1 MPIVIPETVP
11 PVAEPK
17 PVSWLFARPYVRSS
31 ERRPIDLR
39 LDANEGAVPPEAFLA
54 RCGLT
59 KADAATYP
67 STAAL
72 EALLAQEHGVA
83 PGRVVVTAGA
93 DDAIERLCRVTCEP
107 GRTALATDPT
117 FEMIPRFVRAALGTL
132 RSVPWLGGGFPV
144 EAMADLADA
153 STGLACVVSP
163 NNPTGGVIQPQ
174 ELERLRERLPGC
186 PILVDL
192 AYGEF
197 AAADLTALAAAM
209 PNTVVTRT
217 FSKAWGLAG
226 LRVGYAIAD
235 ERLAGWMRQAGLPY
249 AASGY
254 SLEVARRWW
263 VEGREVVGAYARQV
277 MECREELERLLVTLG
292 VTVTPSQGNF
302 VFAKFEDAGLVADL
316 LAGLG
321 IAVRRYPPGG
331 ALADWLRISVPV
343 GKDYERLAAALR
355 AVLAPGAIIFDMDG
369 VLADVSLSYREAI
382 VRTCASWGVAITR
395 EDVARIKEAGN
406 ANNDWIVTQRLL
418 AQRGIEVELA
428 EVTRRFEGIYQ
439 GTGDQP
445 GLRSTE
451 SLLLS
456 REVLAKLAS
465 RYSLGIVTGRPRA
478 DAMRF
483 LREQGI
489 GEVFDA
495 VVCMED
501 APIKPDPAPVRL
513 CVKLLGE
520 RASLSVGG
528 AWMIGDTRD
537 DVVAARGAGV
547 VPIGVVAP
555 RDDAAVVNEKLL
567 DAGAGRVLARTLDLL
582 EMLP

>member
-1 MPIVIPETVP
+1 
-11 PVAEPK
+11 
-17 PVSWLFARPYVRSS
+17 
-31 ERRPIDLR
+31 
-39 LDANEGAVPPEAFLA
+39 
-54 RCGLT
+54 
-59 KADAATYP
+59 
-67 STAAL
+67 
-72 EALLAQEHGVA
+72 
-83 PGRVVVTAGA
+83 
-93 DDAIERLCRVTCEP
+93 
-107 GRTALATDPT
+107 
-117 FEMIPRFVRAALGTL
+117 
-132 RSVPWLGGGFPV
+132 
-144 EAMADLADA
+144 
-153 STGLACVVSP
+153 
-163 NNPTGGVIQPQ
+163 
-174 ELERLRERLPGC
+174 
-186 PILVDL
+186 
-192 AYGEF
+192 
-197 AAADLTALAAAM
+197 
-209 PNTVVTRT
+209 
-217 FSKAWGLAG
+217 
-226 LRVGYAIAD
+226 
-235 ERLAGWMRQAGLPY
+235 
-249 AASGY
+249 
-254 SLEVARRWW
+254 
-263 VEGREVVGAYARQV
+263 
-277 MECREELERLLVTLG
+277 
-292 VTVTPSQGNF
+292 
-302 VFAKFEDAGLVADL
+302 
-316 LAGLG
+316 
-321 IAVRRYPPGG
+321 VRRYPPGG